1 MRRSG
6 DQQADPRLLTAVR
19 EEFARFRREHPG
31 PRPRIP
37 EEYRRVARAAVAG
50 GHPVGVVEDAAGIG
64 RTSLAKW
71 RNRESA
77 ATPVKTAAAKTS
89 TPQVPKAAPAA
100 SGQMRE
106 LRIVKD
112 GSGSA
117 SAAAAASAAGGA
129 AVVRLGQ
136 QVAIELPVAAMTEC
150 FLRALAAASLGG
162 EP

>member
-1 MRRSG
+1 MRRSKS
-6 DQQADPRLLTAVR
+6 QQADPRLLTVVR
-19 EEFARFRREHPG
+19 DEFARFRREHPG

-50 GHPVGVVEDAAGIG
+50 GHAVGVVEEAAGIG

-77 ATPVKTAAAKTS
+77 AAPAKTVAPKTAG
-89 TPQVPKAAPAA
+89 TPEPKSAAA
-100 SGQMRE
+100 SEPMRE

-112 GSGSA
+112 RPVVT
-117 SAAAAASAAGGA
+117 SAAGQSPAGGGTG
-129 AVVRLGQ
+129 VVRLGR
-136 QVAIELPVAAMTEC
+136 QVAIEMPVAAMTES